1 MFALSNTNGRYA
13 ATMLVVSLLYIL
25 AGPSPVLASGERP
38 HFAIGDFDGDQLPDL
53 ALVQVESYGAPNSK
67 YSIRLQ
73 FSGGSGST
81 IGIEA
86 PLGGLRI
93 DVRDVNGDDWSD
105 LIISSA
111 LESQI
116 VAILVNDRHGN
127 FVLAEPGLFPEVV
140 SKQAY
145 FLQELKTRSDEDNTL
160 LQGRSSFG
168 GQTVTSICR
177 NDRIGS
183 DCCPET
189 RKGEAIQ
196 RPAHSHL
203 GRSPPTGVFE

>member
-1 MFALSNTNGRYA
+1 MFALSNTTGRYA
-13 ATMLVVSLLYIL
+13 ATILLVSFLCIL
-25 AGPSPVLASGERP
+25 AGPSLAQASGERS
-38 HFAIGDFDGDQLPDL
+38 HFAIADFDGDQLPDL

-73 FSGGSGST
+73 LSGGSGST

-86 PLGGLRI
+86 PLGGLQI

-127 FVLAEPGLFPEVV
+127 FVFAEPALFPELA

-145 FLQELKTRSDEDNTL
+145 FLRELEARSDEDSTL
-160 LQGRSSFG
+160 LQVRPNFG
-168 GQTVTSICR
+168 GQAVTAVSR

-183 DCCPET
+183 DRCPET

-203 GRSPPTGVFE
+203 GRSPPTAVFE